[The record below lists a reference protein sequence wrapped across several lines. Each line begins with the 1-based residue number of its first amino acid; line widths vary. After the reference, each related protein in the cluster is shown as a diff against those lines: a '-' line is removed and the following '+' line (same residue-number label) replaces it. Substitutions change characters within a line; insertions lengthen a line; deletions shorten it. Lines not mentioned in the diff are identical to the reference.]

1 MLNAFN
7 DVTFL
12 SEDQKSSRSGKE
24 RNRCAINEGEGIF
37 EDFFSGSIRG
47 ILFALF
53 LRPSIAFCFWY
64 RLEMFSALIF
74 LLLCFSAFCCF
85 CAFLCFLILYFLASL
100 LSAFF
105 FPLLCFSFFRFSV
118 FLASLLLCLFASLR
132 FLLVCFSFA
141 FFAVLFPVI
150 RKESGYL
157 QNLTKSS
164 KNLPNI
170 SSTRFL
176 SIPVWAKD

>member
-1 MLNAFN
+1 M
-7 DVTFL
+7 TFL

-37 EDFFSGSIRG
+37 EDFFWGSVRG

-53 LRPSIAFCFWY
+53 LGPSIAFCG
-64 RLEMFSALIF
+64 LEMFSALIF

-105 FPLLCFSFFRFSV
+105 FPASLLFFFSLFC

-141 FFAVLFPVI
+141 FFTVLFPVI

-176 SIPVWAKD
+176 SIPVWAKDWT

>member
-37 EDFFSGSIRG
+37 EDFFWGSIRG

-74 LLLCFSAFCCF
+74 LLLCF
-85 CAFLCFLILYFLASL
+85 L
-100 LSAFF
+100 L
-105 FPLLCFSFFRFSV
+105 LLCFSLFFDSILSCFSAVCFFFRFSA
-118 FLASLLLCLFASLR
+118 FLFFAFLFFLLLCFCACLLLCVFYLSA
-132 FLLVCFSFA
+132 FLLLFLLSCF
-141 FFAVLFPVI
+141 L
-150 RKESGYL
+150 
-157 QNLTKSS
+157 
-164 KNLPNI
+164 
-170 SSTRFL
+170 
-176 SIPVWAKD
+176 

>member
-37 EDFFSGSIRG
+37 EDFFWGSIRG

-105 FPLLCFSFFRFSV
+105 FRFSAFLFFAFLFFLLLCFC
-118 FLASLLLCLFASLR
+118 ACLLLCVFYLSA
-132 FLLVCFSFA
+132 FLLLFLLSCF
-141 FFAVLFPVI
+141 L
-150 RKESGYL
+150 
-157 QNLTKSS
+157 
-164 KNLPNI
+164 
-170 SSTRFL
+170 
-176 SIPVWAKD
+176 

>member
-37 EDFFSGSIRG
+37 EDFFWGSIRG

-105 FPLLCFSFFRFSV
+105 F
-118 FLASLLLCLFASLR
+118 ASLLFFFSLFCFSCFSA
-132 FLLVCFSFA
+132 FVLVCFSA
-141 FFAVLFPVI
+141 FFTCLLFFCFFCCPVSCDQE
-150 RKESGYL
+150 RKRL
-157 QNLTKSS
+157 PAKLDKIIQKSS
-164 KNLPNI
+164 KHQFHTI
-170 SSTRFL
+170 SLYSSL
-176 SIPVWAKD
+176 G